1 MQIYAR
7 EKVGHL
13 WFVDPRKRT
22 LEVFKL
28 AAGVWVPIRSLK
40 DDAVVAA
47 EPFDAVPFPF
57 SATVAEKVERT
68 ALRGQKD
75 GCCCVKQ

>member
-7 EKVGHL
+7 EKVGYL

-28 AAGVWVPIRSLK
+28 VAGVYVPNQLLK
-40 DDAVVAA
+40 GDAVAAA
-47 EPFDAVPFPF
+47 EPFDAVPFPL
-57 SATVAEKVERT
+57 SRIWPT
-68 ALRGQKD
+68 
-75 GCCCVKQ
+75 